1 MNITGLITG
10 FLMLLAPVEEVNI
23 TSQIYKGVV
32 LTGKVIEKTE
42 EGTWGASAHE
52 EGYQIIK
59 DAIFTGQVSYDG
71 NSNSIRKYINVL
83 DAAKACADVLR
94 NKYKNKHIIVT
105 GKKKIKV
112 SSLPLWSLGDK

>member
-23 TSQIYKGVV
+23 ASKIYKGTV

-52 EGYQIIK
+52 EGHTAIK
-59 DAIFTGQVSYDG
+59 NFILEIGG
-71 NSNSIRKYINVL
+71 
-83 DAAKACADVLR
+83 
-94 NKYKNKHIIVT
+94 
-105 GKKKIKV
+105 IK
-112 SSLPLWSLGDK
+112 

>member
-42 EGTWGASAHE
+42 EGTWEASAHE

-59 DAIFTGQVSYDG
+59 DTILEIGG
-71 NSNSIRKYINVL
+71 LK
-83 DAAKACADVLR
+83 
-94 NKYKNKHIIVT
+94 
-105 GKKKIKV
+105 
-112 SSLPLWSLGDK
+112 